1 MKAYNIA
8 SDYHHVKHFRK
19 DIMQAENLSVKK
31 APVQAEEFTSGG
43 KVHDM
48 TKGSPMKLILG
59 FSLPMLM
66 GLLFQQF
73 YSLADTVIVGR
84 FIGVNALA
92 AVGSTASI
100 NFFIIGFCT
109 GVCSGFSIPV
119 AQCFGA
125 RDYKGLRKYV
135 ANSIWLSILF
145 AVIMTFFV
153 VLFCMPI
160 LKLMNTPSD
169 IINRAYSFIVII
181 FLGIPATYLY
191 NLTSGIIRSLGDSKT
206 PVYFLLLASVMNVA
220 LDLLF
225 IVVLH
230 TDVYGAACATVI
242 SQLAAGI
249 SCLVYMIR
257 KFPILQISR
266 EEARLDFHSVRILC
280 SMGIPM
286 GLQYSITAIG
296 SVILQTSVNGLG
308 SSAVA
313 AVTASTRIS
322 NFIVCPFDAM
332 GATMATYGGQNVGAR
347 ELQRVKDGLRSCVF
361 LGFCYAVISFLI
373 LLLFSRHLLLFF
385 ISAEE
390 TQILQN
396 AELVLMTTA
405 AFYFLLA
412 LVDIVRFLIQGMGFS
427 GFAVLS
433 GVFEM
438 IARTFAGF
446 VLVPSFGFIAVALA
460 SPIAWLL
467 ADCFLIPAF
476 FHVSSR
482 LERLFSGI
490 SRPAC

>member
-1 MKAYNIA
+1 
-8 SDYHHVKHFRK
+8 
-19 DIMQAENLSVKK
+19 MQKQNLSDNTN
-31 APVQAEEFTSGG
+31 PVQTAELSSGTAI
-43 KVHDM
+43 HDM
-48 TKGSPMKLILG
+48 TKGNPMSLILG

-92 AVGSTASI
+92 AVGSTGSI

-135 ANSIWLSILF
+135 ANSIWLSVLF
-145 AVIMTFFV
+145 SIVMTFFV

-160 LKLMNTPSD
+160 LKLMNTPDD
-169 IINRAYSFIVII
+169 IISRAYSFIVII

-206 PVYFLLLASVMNVA
+206 PVYFLLLASVMNIA
-220 LDLLF
+220 LDLIF
-225 IVVLH
+225 ILVLH
-230 TDVYGAACATVI
+230 MDVNGAACATVI

-249 SCLVYMIR
+249 SCLVYMIL
-257 KFPILQISR
+257 KFPILKISR
-266 EEARLDFHSVRILC
+266 EEAVPDLHSIKILC

-308 SSAVA
+308 SKAVA

-332 GATMATYGGQNVGAR
+332 GATMATYGGQNIGAR
-347 ELQRVKDGLRSCVF
+347 QLQRIKDGLRSCVI
-361 LGFCYAVISFLI
+361 LGFGYAVISFGLLI
-373 LLLFSRHLLLFF
+373 LFSHHLLLFF
-385 ISAEE
+385 IDAKE
-390 TQILQN
+390 TQLLTN
-396 AELVLMTTA
+396 AETVLMTTA

-412 LVDIVRFLIQGMGFS
+412 LVDIIRFLIQGMGFS

-446 VLVPSFGFIAVALA
+446 VLVPAFGFIAVAYA
-460 SPIAWLL
+460 SPIAWLM

-476 FHVSSR
+476 FHVSGKLKRMFQNNHSVC
-482 LERLFSGI
+482 EN
-490 SRPAC
+490 